1 MVAGGSD
8 HLIPPRIVKANVK
21 AYRHSTAVTDYKEFA
36 DRMHFIIG
44 QSGWQEVA
52 NHSLDWALDQQ
63 LLIDRER
70 LRIAREV
77 HARQV
82 A

>member
-1 MVAGGSD
+1 VASYS
-8 HLIPPRIVKANVK
+8 I
-21 AYRHSTAVTDYKEFA
+21 
-36 DRMHFIIG
+36 
-44 QSGWQEVA
+44 
-52 NHSLDWALDQQ
+52 DWALDQQ

-70 LRIAREV
+70 RRVAREV